1 MATTVIGLKTFAA
14 SDPVDYNEINDNYNK
29 IDNGVKTALQGRAAH
44 NLLDNSDFRNPVNQR
59 GQNAYQFDS
68 GYTIDR
74 WKLHWSGDG
83 NITIHDGYI
92 GLYRETYNAY
102 LFQFPANVDKMVGK
116 TYTVAA
122 KVRYNGYIG
131 WIDSTQRTH
140 CDSVH
145 SSDWV
150 IITHTFT
157 VGSATSD
164 IGQAAVEICSS
175 ANMSIEMQWIA
186 LYEGSYTAETLPAY
200 QPKGYAAELAEC
212 QWYFERQCRTFS
224 EIIGNVIFVPTG
236 STSAIFSIKYAPKRV
251 SNPTIIFSNVNQYRV
266 LLKDAR
272 TGETYSATNVS
283 SIDGAITENQ
293 YAYFRVNL
301 SGSLDRDSFC
311 IFQRVDNANA
321 AYVDISADM

>member
-1 MATTVIGLKTFAA
+1 MATSVLGLKTFAA
-14 SDPVDYNEINDNYNK
+14 SDPVDYNEINENYNK

-83 NITIHDGYI
+83 DITIHDGYI
-92 GLYRETYNAY
+92 SLYRENYNAY
-102 LFQFPANVDKMVGK
+102 LFQFPANVEKMVGK

-140 CDSVH
+140 CNSVH
-145 SSDWV
+145 STEWV

-164 IGQAAVEICSS
+164 IGPAAVEICSS
-175 ANMSIEMQWIA
+175 GNLSIELQWAA
-186 LYEGSYTAETLPAY
+186 LYEGSYTADTLPAY
-200 QPKGYAAELAEC
+200 VPKGYAAELAEC
-212 QWYFERQCRTFS
+212 QRYYRKFTTVQIAPFYVTNDRRQYEIPLAPPMRISPTVTFD
-224 EIIGNVIFVPTG
+224 TG
-236 STSAIFSIKYAPKRV
+236 
-251 SNPTIIFSNVNQYRV
+251 
-266 LLKDAR
+266 
-272 TGETYSATNVS
+272 SATNEHNGGWGKTGATVS
-283 SIDGAITENQ
+283 VASTAPHKIVLQADGAATPSDFQ
-293 YAYFRVNL
+293 FLYANF
-301 SGSLDRDSFC
+301 
-311 IFQRVDNANA
+311 A
-321 AYVDISADM
+321 ASSDL